1 MAQDQHHS
9 GSSNQN
15 WNRRQFLKTAGAG
28 AGAAMFHIVPAHV
41 LGGTHGIAP
50 SEQIRLGAIGVGGPR
65 SRGSV
70 DLKRLSRES
79 GVQVAAVCDVDEK
92 HVAKAKSRYPKAK
105 TFVDFYELYEQL
117 GDELD
122 AMLVATPDH
131 THAIAAME
139 GLRQGKH
146 VYCEKPLARSVEEV
160 NALEQAAKQAGVV
173 TQLGNQGHSSP
184 RIRML
189 CEWVWDGAIGEVNE
203 VHAWCGAFKNVYCN
217 TERVREAY
225 KGRAVPEHLHYDK
238 WVGPAQYL
246 PYGEEWVH
254 WDWRGWS
261 PYGCGTLGDWWCH
274 VMDPSY
280 WALNLDY
287 PETVKA
293 EVIGYDPD
301 EHKLTFPKASKIT
314 FQFPANNERGP
325 VKVVWFDG
333 HFDQFPEGE
342 GRPRPNIADD
352 RNMPGTGA
360 VLYGQDGAIMHGSH
374 GAGGA
379 RLVPESAMQK
389 YAPNMPE
396 KSIPRAPGNNHH
408 RDFVQAIR
416 EGRHAGSDFFQFG
429 GPLTECSLL
438 GVAALRFPGQEL
450 KYDAKAK
457 RFTNNDAANK
467 VLNPPYREGWTLGAT
482 SA

>member
-1 MAQDQHHS
+1 MAQDKHRD
-9 GSSNQN
+9 GTANQQT
-15 WNRRQFLKTAGAG
+15 RRQFLKTAGVG

-41 LGGTHGIAP
+41 LGGPSWIPP

-70 DLKRLSRES
+70 DLKRLAAED

-92 HVAKAKSRYPKAK
+92 HLAKAKSRYKGAK
-105 TFVDFYELYEQL
+105 GFIDYREMYGQM
-117 GDELD
+117 GDQLD
-122 AMLVATPDH
+122 AILVATPDH
-131 THAIAAME
+131 NHAVTAIE

-146 VYCEKPLARSVEEV
+146 VYCEKPLAHSVHEV
-160 NALEQAAKQAGVV
+160 RALEQAAKQAGVV

-184 RIRML
+184 HIRML

-217 TERVREAY
+217 VDRVDEARQG
-225 KGRAVPEHLHYDK
+225 KPVPDHLHYDK
-238 WVGPAQYL
+238 WVGPAQFL
-246 PYGEEWVH
+246 PYGDEWVH

-280 WALNLDY
+280 WALKLDY
-287 PETVKA
+287 PESVKA

-301 EHKLTFPKASKIT
+301 KHALTFPKATKLT
-314 FQFPANNERGP
+314 FQFPANDERGP

-342 GRPRPNIADD
+342 GRPRPPMSEG
-352 RNMPGTGA
+352 RGVPGTAG
-360 VLYGQDGAIMHGSH
+360 VLYGKDGAIMHGSH

-379 RLVPESAMQK
+379 RLIPDSAMK
-389 YAPNMPE
+389 EYGPNMPE
-396 KSIPRAPGNNHH
+396 KSIPRAPGHNHH
-408 RDFVQAIR
+408 RDFIHAIR
-416 EGRHAGSDFFQFG
+416 EGRHAGSDFHQFG
-429 GPLTECSLL
+429 GPLTECALL
-438 GVAALRFPGQEL
+438 GVAAIRFPGQEL
-450 KYDAKAK
+450 KYDAKRK
-457 RFTNNDAANK
+457 RFTNHDEANK
-467 VLNPPYREGWTLGAT
+467 LLNPPYREGWTLEPSSG
-482 SA
+482 